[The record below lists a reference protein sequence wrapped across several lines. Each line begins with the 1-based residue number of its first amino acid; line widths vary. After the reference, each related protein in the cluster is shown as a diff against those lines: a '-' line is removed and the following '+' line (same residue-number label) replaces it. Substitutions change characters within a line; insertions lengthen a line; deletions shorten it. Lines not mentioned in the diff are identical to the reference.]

1 MDEMDHRRGQALV
14 ALANLGLGPIESR
27 TVEAE
32 LTSGLCA
39 DDGGVEACV
48 DVDVYLQRA
57 FAAML
62 DAKDAAYAKGG
73 REAAEAAGAKGA
85 RDDRTVAAIL
95 DFGNV
100 SVTDTSVTCR
110 KCKSTNV
117 RAEARQTRSADE
129 APTIFFHCQSCD
141 SRWRCYC

>member
-1 MDEMDHRRGQALV
+1 MDHRRGQALV
-14 ALANLGLGPIESR
+14 ALANLGLGPVESR

-32 LTSGLCA
+32 LASGLR
-39 DDGGVEACV
+39 EACV

-62 DAKDAAYAKGG
+62 DAKDAKDATDAKDAAYAKGGRG
-73 REAAEAAGAKGA
+73 REAAEAAGAK
-85 RDDRTVAAIL
+85 DDRTVAAIL